1 MKKWNV
7 PAMEELSI
15 NETANGLAPSEDFDG
30 DWVQIDGK
38 WYRPGNGNSSN

>member
-1 MKKWNV
+1 MTTL
-7 PAMEELSI
+7 PEELSI